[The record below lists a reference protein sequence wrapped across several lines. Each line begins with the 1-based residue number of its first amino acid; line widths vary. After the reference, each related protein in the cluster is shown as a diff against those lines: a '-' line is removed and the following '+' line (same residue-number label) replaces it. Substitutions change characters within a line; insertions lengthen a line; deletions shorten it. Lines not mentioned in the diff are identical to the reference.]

1 MIANWLAAPA
11 LIVTLPEVAAVR
23 PVAVK
28 VSVRAPTVPEIER
41 FVKVATPLPLVLAV
55 SVPPSVPPPVAMAAV
70 TTVPLW
76 ETALPAASSS

>member
-1 MIANWLAAPA
+1 MIASC
-11 LIVTLPEVAAVR
+11 VAALMVTVPEIAPVR

-28 VSVRAPTVPEIER
+28 DRVRVPGVPVIDR
-41 FVKVATPLPLVLAV
+41 FVKVAAPLPLVLAV